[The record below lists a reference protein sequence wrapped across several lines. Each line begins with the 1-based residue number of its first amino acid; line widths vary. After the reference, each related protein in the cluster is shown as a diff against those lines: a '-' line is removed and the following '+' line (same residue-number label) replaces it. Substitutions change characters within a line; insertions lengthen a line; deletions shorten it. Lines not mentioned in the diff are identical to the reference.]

1 MNRLWIAVVG
11 ILASCTGQQQ
21 NEVLVQNVGFAQG
34 STYNVQYMS
43 TNAVDYQWE
52 VDSILVEMDSSLST
66 YQDYSLISK
75 LNQGDTTIFLDEH
88 FVKVFKAFQSVADST
103 QGKFDCTLAPIV
115 NVWGFGFTEKTK
127 VDSSLIQSLLQKVG
141 YQKVSLKGDT
151 AKPFSIGI
159 KDIDESIMFYFKNV
173 IKPFVIQNGQRLAVP
188 IMYGAP
194 ERWKSVQR
202 DGFMRDQKNKIM
214 APMIM
219 FKRNTITPLRNVTN
233 KLDANRP
240 VNLEYFQ
247 SKYSKNNFYDKFNIL
262 NKRQPVK
269 QNYAVVVPEFMEI
282 TYSCMM
288 YTYYVEQLNK
298 IIEAVQYA
306 QNSYWGDPE
315 RFKFKAT
322 IDSFA
327 TVTELSEG
335 SERTVRANF
344 DLKLYGHII
353 PDTIQKDLTVDKK
366 VFTKAQIVTSTE
378 TVVNL
383 NDLNDAQI
391 NQPIDINNPN
401 NTDVN
406 VS

>member
-1 MNRLWIAVVG
+1 MSTKGRKPIPKTQKEISN
-11 ILASCTGQQQ
+11 
-21 NEVLVQNVGFAQG
+21 GFVDPYDTTRG
-34 STYNVQYMS
+34 NPNNVQG
-43 TNAVDYQWE
+43 
-52 VDSILVEMDSSLST
+52 
-66 YQDYSLISK
+66 
-75 LNQGDTTIFLDEH
+75 LNRGE
-88 FVKVFKAFQSVADST
+88 
-103 QGKFDCTLAPIV
+103 
-115 NVWGFGFTEKTK
+115 
-127 VDSSLIQSLLQKVG
+127 
-141 YQKVSLKGDT
+141 KVSLKGDT
-151 AKPFSIGI
+151 VKPFSIGI

-202 DGFMRDQKNKIM
+202 DGFMRDQKGKIM

-219 FKRNTITPLRNVTN
+219 FKRNNITPLRNVTN

-240 VNLEYFQ
+240 INFEYFQ
-247 SKYSKNNFYDKFNIL
+247 SKYSRNNFYDKFNIL
-262 NKRQPVK
+262 NNRQPVK

-366 VFTKAQIVTSTE
+366 VFSKARIVTSTE

-383 NDLNDAQI
+383 NELTTSQI
-391 NQPIDINNPN
+391 NQP
-401 NTDVN
+401 VN
-406 VS
+406 VVNLDTPVDSGDRNTPSRPIYQINSLLTEAENLITTEDGVTITTELQTPSLVNPHFSLLTQAGNLITTEDNITLTTEPQL

>member
-1 MNRLWIAVVG
+1 MATKGRKPIPKTQKEISN
-11 ILASCTGQQQ
+11 
-21 NEVLVQNVGFAQG
+21 GFIDPYDTTRG
-34 STYNVQYMS
+34 NPNDTK
-43 TNAVDYQWE
+43 
-52 VDSILVEMDSSLST
+52 
-66 YQDYSLISK
+66 K
-75 LNQGDTTIFLDEH
+75 LNRRE
-88 FVKVFKAFQSVADST
+88 
-103 QGKFDCTLAPIV
+103 
-115 NVWGFGFTEKTK
+115 
-127 VDSSLIQSLLQKVG
+127 
-141 YQKVSLKGDT
+141 KVSLKGDT
-151 AKPFSIGI
+151 VKPFSIGI

-173 IKPFVIQNGQRLAVP
+173 IKPFVIQNGQRLVVP

-202 DGFMRDQKNKIM
+202 DGFMRDQKGKIM

-219 FKRNTITPLRNVTN
+219 FKRNNITPLRNVTN
-233 KLDANRP
+233 KLDANQP

-262 NKRQPVK
+262 NNRQPVK
-269 QNYAVVVPEFMEI
+269 QNYAVVVPEFMEM

-335 SERTVRANF
+335 NERTVRANF

-366 VFTKAQIVTSTE
+366 VFTKAQVVTSTE

-383 NDLNDAQI
+383 NNLNDAQI
-391 NQPIDINNPN
+391 NRPIDVNNPN

-406 VS
+406 IS

>member
-1 MNRLWIAVVG
+1 MATKGRKPIPKTQKEISN
-11 ILASCTGQQQ
+11 
-21 NEVLVQNVGFAQG
+21 GFVDPYDTTRG
-34 STYNVQYMS
+34 NPNNVQG
-43 TNAVDYQWE
+43 
-52 VDSILVEMDSSLST
+52 
-66 YQDYSLISK
+66 
-75 LNQGDTTIFLDEH
+75 LNRGE
-88 FVKVFKAFQSVADST
+88 
-103 QGKFDCTLAPIV
+103 
-115 NVWGFGFTEKTK
+115 
-127 VDSSLIQSLLQKVG
+127 
-141 YQKVSLKGDT
+141 KVSLKGDT
-151 AKPFSIGI
+151 VKPFSIGI

-202 DGFMRDQKNKIM
+202 DGFMRDQKGKIM

-219 FKRNTITPLRNVTN
+219 FKRNNITPLRNVTN

-240 VNLEYFQ
+240 INFEYFQ
-247 SKYSKNNFYDKFNIL
+247 SKYSRNNFYDKFNIL
-262 NKRQPVK
+262 NNRQPVK

-366 VFTKAQIVTSTE
+366 VFSKARIVTSTE

-383 NDLNDAQI
+383 NELTTSQI
-391 NQPIDINNPN
+391 NQP
-401 NTDVN
+401 VN
-406 VS
+406 VVNLDTPVDSGDRNTPSRPIYQINSLLTEAENLITTEDGVTITTELQTPSLVNPHFSLLTQAGNLITTEDNITLTTEPQL

>member
-1 MNRLWIAVVG
+1 MATKGRKPIPKTQKEISNEFINPYDPPKG
-11 ILASCTGQQQ
+11 SPGFSSTG
-21 NEVLVQNVGFAQG
+21 NPND
-34 STYNVQYMS
+34 TK
-43 TNAVDYQWE
+43 
-52 VDSILVEMDSSLST
+52 
-66 YQDYSLISK
+66 K
-75 LNQGDTTIFLDEH
+75 LNRGE
-88 FVKVFKAFQSVADST
+88 
-103 QGKFDCTLAPIV
+103 
-115 NVWGFGFTEKTK
+115 
-127 VDSSLIQSLLQKVG
+127 
-141 YQKVSLKGDT
+141 KVSLKGDT

-202 DGFMRDQKNKIM
+202 NGFMRDQKGKIM

-219 FKRNTITPLRNVTN
+219 FKRNNITPLRNLTN
-233 KLDANRP
+233 KLDANQP

-262 NKRQPVK
+262 NNRQPVK
-269 QNYAVVVPEFMEI
+269 QNYAVVVPEFMEM
-282 TYSCMM
+282 TYSCVI

-315 RFKFKAT
+315 RFKFQAT

-335 SERTVRANF
+335 NERTVRANF

-353 PDTIQKDLTVDKK
+353 PDTIQKDLTVNKK
-366 VFTKAQIVTSTE
+366 VFTKSQIVTSTE

-383 NDLNDAQI
+383 NDLNDVQI
-391 NQPIDINNPN
+391 NKPIDINNPK

-406 VS
+406 VSKVGK

>member
-1 MNRLWIAVVG
+1 MATKGRKPIPKTQKE
-11 ILASCTGQQQ
+11 IS
-21 NEVLVQNVGFAQG
+21 NEFVNPYDTTRGNPND
-34 STYNVQYMS
+34 TK
-43 TNAVDYQWE
+43 
-52 VDSILVEMDSSLST
+52 
-66 YQDYSLISK
+66 K
-75 LNQGDTTIFLDEH
+75 LNRGE
-88 FVKVFKAFQSVADST
+88 
-103 QGKFDCTLAPIV
+103 
-115 NVWGFGFTEKTK
+115 
-127 VDSSLIQSLLQKVG
+127 
-141 YQKVSLKGDT
+141 KVSLKGDT
-151 AKPFSIGI
+151 VKPFSIGI

-173 IKPFVIQNGQRLAVP
+173 IKPFVVQNGQRLAVP

-202 DGFMRDQKNKIM
+202 DGFMRDQKGKIM

-219 FKRNTITPLRNVTN
+219 FKRNNITPLRNVTN
-233 KLDANRP
+233 KLDANQP

-262 NKRQPVK
+262 NNRQPVK
-269 QNYAVVVPEFMEI
+269 QNYAVVVPEFMEM

-335 SERTVRANF
+335 NERTVRANF

-383 NDLNDAQI
+383 NNLNDSQI
-391 NQPIDINNPN
+391 NKPIDINNPN

>member
-1 MNRLWIAVVG
+1 MK
-11 ILASCTGQQQ
+11 
-21 NEVLVQNVGFAQG
+21 
-34 STYNVQYMS
+34 
-43 TNAVDYQWE
+43 
-52 VDSILVEMDSSLST
+52 SS
-66 YQDYSLISK
+66 
-75 LNQGDTTIFLDEH
+75 
-88 FVKVFKAFQSVADST
+88 
-103 QGKFDCTLAPIV
+103 
-115 NVWGFGFTEKTK
+115 
-127 VDSSLIQSLLQKVG
+127 QKDG
-141 YQKVSLKGDT
+141 YYRDKKG
-151 AKPFSIGI
+151 A
-159 KDIDESIMFYFKNV
+159 
-173 IKPFVIQNGQRLAVP
+173 
-188 IMYGAP
+188 IMYP
-194 ERWKSVQR
+194 L
-202 DGFMRDQKNKIM
+202 
-214 APMIM
+214 IM
-219 FKRNTITPLRNVTN
+219 FKRTSVEKNRNLTN
-233 KLDANRP
+233 KLDANQP

-262 NKRQPVK
+262 NNRQPVK
-269 QNYAVVVPEFMEI
+269 QNYAVVVPEFMEM

-335 SERTVRANF
+335 NERTVRANF

-366 VFTKAQIVTSTE
+366 VFTKAQVVTSTE

-383 NDLNDAQI
+383 DNLNDAQI
-391 NQPIDINNPN
+391 NRPIDVNNPN

-406 VS
+406 IS